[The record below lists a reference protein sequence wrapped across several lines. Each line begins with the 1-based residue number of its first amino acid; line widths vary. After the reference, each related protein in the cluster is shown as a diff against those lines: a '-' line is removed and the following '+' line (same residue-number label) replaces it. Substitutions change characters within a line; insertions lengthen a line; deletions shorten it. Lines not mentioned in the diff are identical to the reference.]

1 MENSFEKLNFKLEVF
16 EGPLDLL
23 LHLIEKNKVN
33 IYDIPIAEITDQY
46 MAYLDEMKR
55 RDLDIMSEFLVMA
68 STLLSIKS
76 KMLLPKPE
84 VTEDS
89 ESEDPRQELV
99 DKLIEYKMVKELSKE
114 LRELECDAD
123 QIYYKAPTIPD
134 EVRQYEEPVDL
145 DELLDGLTLK
155 KLNEIFNQVLLRQ
168 KNRVDPIRSGFREIK
183 KEETTVEEKQAYI
196 KSYMLSHSSFSFR
209 NLLTAQSSKTEII
222 VTFLA
227 ILEMMKAGEI
237 HTTQDGTFADII
249 IESKLAA

>member
-68 STLLSIKS
+68 STLLSIKA
-76 KMLLPKPE
+76 KMLLPKQE
-84 VTEDS
+84 TADEE

-99 DKLIEYKMVKELSKE
+99 DKLIEYKMVKEVSKE
-114 LRELECDAD
+114 LREMETDAD
-123 QIYYKAPTIPD
+123 QIFYKAPTIPD
-134 EVRQYEEPVDL
+134 EVKQYEEPVDI
-145 DELLDGLTLK
+145 DALLDGLTLK
-155 KLNEIFNQVLLRQ
+155 KLNEIFQQVLQRQ
-168 KNRVDPIRSGFREIK
+168 KNRVDPIRSGFREIR
-183 KEETTVEEKQAYI
+183 KEEVTVEEKQAYI
-196 KSYMLSHSSFSFR
+196 TSYLLNHHTFSFR
-209 NLLTAQSSKTEII
+209 NLLTKQSSKTEVI

-249 IESKLAA
+249 IESRLAA